1 MKPINETVRNL
12 RVMMREIGK
21 YTPVA
26 SYPVENIIYKPLC
39 EYKVGS
45 DLPKT
50 DDFVPFT
57 KDMRWG
63 EVRDSHAWFAFTVH
77 TPKEMVGK
85 ELKLS
90 IDTGIGNCW
99 DAVNPQLIAYVDG
112 HIRQG
117 MDANHTY
124 IMLDGKDSYD
134 VMIYAYSGMEHE
146 RKGLR
151 FDVNIVEENLD
162 VKKYYY
168 DLAVP
173 FDIIEFL
180 DENTYTYQNILS
192 ILEKSTSLVNMLKLP
207 SPEFYESVKVADA
220 YLQKEFYQKFC
231 KDQDIKTICIGH
243 THIDI
248 AWLWTIDQTREKAQR
263 SFATVIELMKRYPE
277 YKFMSSQAVLY
288 KMVKEECPEL
298 YEEIKAMI
306 KAGRWEVEGAMWV
319 EADCNLSSG
328 ESLVRQVQYGKNFF
342 RDEFGVESH
351 VLWLPDVFGYSAAL
365 PQILRKSDVDWFVTS
380 KIGWNDTNTVP
391 YDTFK
396 WKGLDGTEI
405 NTYFI
410 TAQQEKKGR
419 VPERTSTYIPHTDF
433 SYVDGAWNRYQQKNL
448 HNEALLTFGWGD
460 GGGGPTAHMLENLRR
475 ANAGVPQIAQ
485 AKIGFAGEFLDNLE
499 KSMKKKPELV
509 PSWQGELYLEFHRGT
524 YTSIAK
530 NKKNNRDCEFL
541 LLDTEA
547 LCVMLDKIRGAKFPK
562 EELHN
567 MWEVVLV
574 NQFHDIIP
582 GSSIPEVYERSD
594 KDYAEVKQNA
604 NKIRETVY
612 DYIASNVEDSGY
624 VIFNPHSFTGSGVV
638 DIDGQCVSV
647 SNIPPKGYKV
657 ISELDTKNTIE
668 VKGNTVFT
676 KYFSVKFDKNC
687 NITSIYDKKNHRE
700 VIKRGALANR
710 FIAFV
715 DYPDAYSAWEL
726 QRSSNDKEY
735 DLGNAYD
742 VKTVVNG
749 AKTGIS
755 FKKKHMSSEISQ
767 TIWFYESMPRIDFET
782 KVDWHEKSQILKVSF
797 PVDINTDKATYE
809 VQFGSIERP
818 THYNTSWEQAKFE
831 VCGHKYADLSE
842 GNYGVSLL
850 NNCKYGHDIHNSDMR
865 LTLIKCAPNPDN
877 NPNSI
882 NDQGLHEFTYSI
894 YPHKNAIN
902 AADTVKYAYDL
913 NMPMTARKCQ
923 GGGKL
928 ANEYS
933 LVSISCD
940 NVICETIKEAEYS
953 SDTVVRLYEAKNSRS
968 RVTLKLGFDVKEAYL
983 ADLNEKPIKN
993 LAVKNNS
1000 VSFDIKPFE
1009 IVTLLLK

>member
-1 MKPINETVRNL
+1 MKPINETIRNL
-12 RVMMREIGK
+12 KVMTREIGK
-21 YTPVA
+21 YSVDA
-26 SYPVENIIYKPLC
+26 SYPVENILYKPC

-45 DLPKT
+45 VLPDT
-50 DDFVPFT
+50 SDFIPFEKGMT
-57 KDMRWG
+57 WG
-63 EVRDSHAWFAFTVH
+63 RERDSHAWFAFDVNV
-77 TPKEMVGK
+77 PKEMSGK
-85 ELKLS
+85 EMQLS
-90 IDTGIGNCW
+90 IDTGMGNCW
-99 DAVNPQLIAYVDG
+99 DAVNPQLIVYVDG

-124 IMLDGKDSYD
+124 VLLNGKDNYK
-134 VMIYAYSGMEHE
+134 VMIYAYSGMEHC
-146 RKGLR
+146 RKDLI
-151 FDVNIVEENLD
+151 FNVNMVYKNYDVE
-162 VKKYYY
+162 KYYY

-173 FDIIEFL
+173 FEIIDFM
-180 DENTYTYQNILS
+180 DENTYTYHNILS
-192 ILEKSTSLVNMLKLP
+192 ILEKSTSFVNLINVP
-207 SPEFYESVKVADA
+207 SPEFFESIKVADE
-220 YLQKEFYQKFC
+220 YLQKEFYGKFC

-248 AWLWTIDQTREKAQR
+248 AWLWTVAQTREKAQR

-342 RDEFGVESH
+342 RDEFGVESR

-380 KIGWNDTNTVP
+380 KIGWNDTNTMP

-410 TAQQEKKGR
+410 TAQKEKKGR

-433 SYVDGAWNRYQQKNL
+433 SFVDGAWNRYQQKSL
-448 HNEALLTFGWGD
+448 HDEALLTFGWGD

-475 ANAGVPQIAQ
+475 ASAGVPQVAQ
-485 AKIGFAGEFLDNLE
+485 AKMGFAGEFLNNLE
-499 KSMKKKPELV
+499 KSMKKNPELV

-530 NKKNNRDCEFL
+530 NKKNNRECEFL

-562 EELHN
+562 EELHQ
-567 MWEVVLV
+567 MWETLLV

-582 GSSIPEVYERSD
+582 GSSIPEVYETSD
-594 KDYAEVKQNA
+594 KEYAELKALA
-604 NKIRETVY
+604 NKYREAAY
-612 DYIASNVEDSGY
+612 DFIASNVSSDGY
-624 VIFNPHSFTGSGVV
+624 VVFNPNSFNISSVV
-638 DIDGQCVSV
+638 DIDGVCTSV
-647 SNIPPKGYKV
+647 TNIPPKGYKV

-676 KYFSVKFDKNC
+676 KYFTVKFDKNC

-710 FIAFV
+710 FIAFA
-715 DYPDAYSAWEL
+715 DYPDCYSAWEL
-726 QRSSNDKEY
+726 QRSANDKEY
-735 DLGNAYD
+735 DLGDAYD
-742 VKTVVNG
+742 IKTVVNG

-755 FKKKHMSSEISQ
+755 FKKKHMNSELSQ
-767 TIWFYESMPRIDFET
+767 TIWFYEALPRIDFET
-782 KVDWHEKSQILKVSF
+782 KVDWHEKNQILKVSF

-818 THYNTSWEQAKFE
+818 THYNTSWDHARFE

-842 GNYGVSLL
+842 GNYGVSML
-850 NNCKYGHDIHNSDMR
+850 NNCKYGHDIHDSDMR
-865 LTLIKCAPNPDN
+865 LTLLKCGMNPDN
-877 NPNSI
+877 NPEHV
-882 NDQGLHEFTYSI
+882 NDQGVHEFTYSI
-894 YPHKNAIN
+894 YPHSGALNSS
-902 AADTVKYAYDL
+902 DTVKYAYDL
-913 NMPMTARKCQ
+913 NMPLTAKKVT
-923 GGGKL
+923 GKGEL
-928 ANEYS
+928 SDEYS
-933 LVSISCD
+933 LVSVSCN
-940 NVICETIKEAEYS
+940 NVVVEAIKEAEYS
-953 SDTVVRLYEAKNSRS
+953 SDTIVRLYETKNSRTKTT
-968 RVTLKLGFDVKEAYL
+968 VKFGFDVNEVYL
-983 ADLNEKPIKN
+983 ANLSEKPQKK
-993 LAVKNNS
+993 LTVKNNA
-1000 VSFDIKPFE
+1000 VTFDIKPFE
-1009 IVTLLLK
+1009 IVTLLVK